1 MRKSFSEAGYTILRN
16 AISKSLIKEIQHE
29 IYSCLKIN
37 GTSQNRK
44 YLKFCDLAQSLKIKE
59 YDFALPLFQALY
71 HKGLLEKMLLEKKF
85 HNSVSD
91 LLGKDL
97 AFCTDPGITLNLPN
111 KASPK
116 KNYQFKEWHQ
126 EIWSGANPS
135 TIQIWAPLIHKDS
148 KSGQL
153 ELIEESHKWG
163 HIPHVNRKP
172 TSLPK
177 KYKTKV
183 LNLECGDVFIFSTL
197 LLHRSLPTKS
207 PRLALPMLLSN
218 FKAKDYSFQSYRNF
232 RIYSNSEITKI
243 ERILGNHYLS
253 PFRLKDLGDE

>member
-1 MRKSFSEAGYTILRN
+1 MKKSFSEAGYIILKN
-16 AISKSLIKEIQHE
+16 AISKSLVKKIQYE

-44 YLKFCDLAQSLKIKE
+44 YLKFCDLAQNLKIKE
-59 YDFALPLFQALY
+59 FDFTKPMFEAIY
-71 HKGLLEKMLLEKKF
+71 HTGLLENFFLEKKLY
-85 HNSVSD
+85 NSVAD

-111 KASPK
+111 KASPQ
-116 KNYQFKEWHQ
+116 KNYLFKDWHQ
-126 EIWSGANPS
+126 EIWSGASPS
-135 TIQIWAPLIHKDS
+135 ALQIWTPLIHKDS
-148 KSGQL
+148 KNGQM

-172 TSLPK
+172 TRIPK
-177 KYKTKV
+177 KHKTST
-183 LNLECGDVFIFSTL
+183 LNLEYGDVLIFSTL

-207 PRLALPMLLSN
+207 PRLALPCLLNN
-218 FKAKDYSFQSYRNF
+218 FKVRDDSFQRNRSF
-232 RIYSNSEITKI
+232 NIYSYSELTKI

-253 PFRLKDLGDE
+253 PFRLENLDDE

>member
-1 MRKSFSEAGYTILRN
+1 MKKSFSEAGYIILRN
-16 AISKSLIKEIQHE
+16 AISKNLIKKIQHE
-29 IYSCLKIN
+29 IYNHLKIN

-44 YLKFCDLAQSLKIKE
+44 YLQFCNLAQNLKIKE
-59 YDFALPLFQALY
+59 FDFTKPIYEALH
-71 HKGLLEKMLLEKKF
+71 HKGLLEEMFLEKKF
-85 HNSVSD
+85 YNSVAD

-116 KNYQFKEWHQ
+116 KNYLFKDWHQ
-126 EIWSGANPS
+126 EIWSGASPS
-135 TIQIWAPLIHKDS
+135 TIQIWTPLIHKDS
-148 KSGQL
+148 RNGQM

-163 HIPHVNRKP
+163 HIPHMNRKP
-172 TSLPK
+172 ISLPK
-177 KYKTKV
+177 KYKTKT
-183 LNLECGDVFIFSTL
+183 LNLAYGDIFIFSTL

-207 PRLALPMLLSN
+207 PRLSLPNLLNN

-232 RIYSNSEITKI
+232 KIYSNSEITKI

-253 PFRLKDLGDE
+253 PFRLKNLDDE